1 MKYYR
6 KAYFKKNKNKLGGV
20 AMKKVSKIIQKV
32 VASMI
37 VFVMTMAQCAIV
49 GFSAI
54 SYAVDMIATNNDNVQ
69 FKAYFETEEGEVTEI
84 KKSIEEANLKLK
96 IDVAVKNEGYLN
108 NGQISMQNAG
118 FKIKEEQAQ
127 NEYVEKIENG
137 IIYLKQ
143 INAEEE
149 ANIEISIESNKD
161 AEIRAESLHQ
171 ESIVNLAGTYYYS
184 KGSIQI
190 DGKSKVKI
198 DWTLPA
204 DVKAELATKLITN
217 ATYKVQEQNKKVVQF
232 LISNRLTGNR
242 YPIKTTQIQASIPE
256 GAENIEV
263 HKRTTNATNGDKEFT
278 EANYSVESNKQIG
291 ETEQTGE
298 NKLIINVENTET
310 NGSIGW
316 GKNSPD
322 IYVVTYEFPEA
333 KNLGTEKITV
343 NSRITAYDTA
353 QTVLN
358 SNTQEINLNEEKQEI
373 TSIDTKAK
381 ETEVYKG
388 KIYTGEE
395 RDYIAYTRIYVDY
408 AKAIDEIKIKEKA
421 SKFIINEQTQETEA
435 QPTEKEAN
443 IQYKEIKL
451 NKQEIEKI
459 LGTEWKINIKDQ
471 NNNQINLTSVRVN
484 EIIQNNQA
492 QSYEQEVI
500 AKTEEQQIKVEENG
514 IITIKL
520 EAGAKALEITTSKP
534 QNNGVITIQKIK
546 AIQKTNYTREEIKEL
561 TGIKENSEVT
571 VTKEDNKTEKQAKE
585 TSIKLLETETKATLS
600 LSRNNFTT
608 VSTNE
613 NIEITA
619 KLNTN
624 GENLNLYKNPEV
636 DIVFPKEISK
646 VQVTNAT
653 ALYKNG
659 LEIESNKIHQTED
672 GRKALYIKLKGEQTT
687 YDANGGVELHL
698 YVDIDTDNTIT
709 EDKTA
714 QIEMKY
720 KNENDG
726 TEKTEKQ
733 NIEIQYME
741 KQETNNNQSINNNQQ
756 TNTTSNNQQANTA
769 NNDSIQRMINRVLRS
784 TPLTANNTSGEE
796 NVNILLTG
804 NSQQTEQGIQ
814 LTLVAQAGETTLQE
828 NDEVRAGE
836 IITYTATITNN
847 KTETAQNITVT
858 ATIPENTT
866 LIEKNPNF
874 GQVDES
880 GEEGVMQPYF
890 IEKQDR
896 QICKTIT
903 VGAGKSQ
910 TFTYKVRVNKNVSEP
925 QTMQAN
931 LSATYQSEEIQTAN
945 ITNNIKKSSLIVT
958 LEPVAG
964 TEDDP
969 VASGQYFL
977 YRLLIENI
985 TEIEQKNI
993 EVTVN
998 KNDLLKLTR
1007 IRCTIGDNDT
1017 EIPLDQLQKFTIS
1030 SLPAKQI
1037 ADIEVSTE
1045 IQGITEE
1052 LNKSEISVEAKDS
1065 AGNKYRSNKITREAE
1080 SAKLNI
1086 QLQASAQDDNG
1097 YINPGDE
1104 VKYKITI
1111 KNEGNIE
1118 AGNMYIRDNISDYLE
1133 IKTVTL
1139 NGENCQYELQEED
1152 NGDIEEKIIDDTGS
1166 RKFIYIEKNLEAG
1179 ATATVEI
1186 TAKVQS
1192 NLKTS
1197 KLLKIANKASAHEG
1211 MLIFLTEEQSYHI
1224 KANSSDKEDNTD
1236 DYNNND
1242 DNNDNHNNNDN
1253 NNNNNNNNDQGKK
1266 GYSISGIVWVDS
1278 NQNGARDNEEELL
1291 EGITVYAI
1299 DPVNNTI
1306 AINTNGTDISS
1317 ITNSNGQYTLTN
1329 IPKGEYIIGFEYDTQ
1344 KYVVTVYQAE
1354 SIGTDKNSDAVKA
1367 SRIVNGQEKTL
1378 AVTDSINLQQN
1389 ISNIDLGL
1397 KEATLFD
1404 LDIAK
1409 AVSKITVTNKEGTKT
1424 YEYNDTNLA
1433 KTEIKGKNLSGSTV
1447 VIEYKIKIINNG
1459 EIAGYAKSI
1468 VDYMPT
1474 ALTFNSNLN
1483 NDWYKKGKNLYNDSL
1498 ANILIEPGE
1507 TKELKLILTK
1517 DMTNSN
1523 TGLTNNKAEIAKS
1536 YNELGLEDIDIN
1548 SKNEN
1553 QETSSAD
1560 VIVMPSTGETMIN
1573 ISIVIIILISICGVT
1588 YFITKKL
1595 AERR

>member
-69 FKAYFETEEGEVTEI
+69 FKAYFET
-84 KKSIEEANLKLK
+84 SIEEANLKLK

-646 VQVTNAT
+646 VQV
-653 ALYKNG
+653 KM
-659 LEIESNKIHQTED
+659 EE
-672 GRKALYIKLKGEQTT
+672 RLYI
-687 YDANGGVELHL
+687 
-698 YVDIDTDNTIT
+698 
-709 EDKTA
+709 
-714 QIEMKY
+714 
-720 KNENDG
+720 
-726 TEKTEKQ
+726 
-733 NIEIQYME
+733 
-741 KQETNNNQSINNNQQ
+741 
-756 TNTTSNNQQANTA
+756 
-769 NNDSIQRMINRVLRS
+769 
-784 TPLTANNTSGEE
+784 
-796 NVNILLTG
+796 
-804 NSQQTEQGIQ
+804 
-814 LTLVAQAGETTLQE
+814 
-828 NDEVRAGE
+828 
-836 IITYTATITNN
+836 
-847 KTETAQNITVT
+847 
-858 ATIPENTT
+858 
-866 LIEKNPNF
+866 
-874 GQVDES
+874 
-880 GEEGVMQPYF
+880 
-890 IEKQDR
+890 
-896 QICKTIT
+896 
-903 VGAGKSQ
+903 
-910 TFTYKVRVNKNVSEP
+910 
-925 QTMQAN
+925 
-931 LSATYQSEEIQTAN
+931 
-945 ITNNIKKSSLIVT
+945 
-958 LEPVAG
+958 
-964 TEDDP
+964 
-969 VASGQYFL
+969 
-977 YRLLIENI
+977 
-985 TEIEQKNI
+985 
-993 EVTVN
+993 
-998 KNDLLKLTR
+998 
-1007 IRCTIGDNDT
+1007 
-1017 EIPLDQLQKFTIS
+1017 
-1030 SLPAKQI
+1030 
-1037 ADIEVSTE
+1037 
-1045 IQGITEE
+1045 
-1052 LNKSEISVEAKDS
+1052 
-1065 AGNKYRSNKITREAE
+1065 
-1080 SAKLNI
+1080 
-1086 QLQASAQDDNG
+1086 
-1097 YINPGDE
+1097 
-1104 VKYKITI
+1104 
-1111 KNEGNIE
+1111 
-1118 AGNMYIRDNISDYLE
+1118 
-1133 IKTVTL
+1133 
-1139 NGENCQYELQEED
+1139 
-1152 NGDIEEKIIDDTGS
+1152 
-1166 RKFIYIEKNLEAG
+1166 
-1179 ATATVEI
+1179 
-1186 TAKVQS
+1186 
-1192 NLKTS
+1192 
-1197 KLLKIANKASAHEG
+1197 
-1211 MLIFLTEEQSYHI
+1211 
-1224 KANSSDKEDNTD
+1224 
-1236 DYNNND
+1236 
-1242 DNNDNHNNNDN
+1242 
-1253 NNNNNNNNDQGKK
+1253 
-1266 GYSISGIVWVDS
+1266 
-1278 NQNGARDNEEELL
+1278 
-1291 EGITVYAI
+1291 
-1299 DPVNNTI
+1299 
-1306 AINTNGTDISS
+1306 
-1317 ITNSNGQYTLTN
+1317 
-1329 IPKGEYIIGFEYDTQ
+1329 
-1344 KYVVTVYQAE
+1344 
-1354 SIGTDKNSDAVKA
+1354 
-1367 SRIVNGQEKTL
+1367 
-1378 AVTDSINLQQN
+1378 
-1389 ISNIDLGL
+1389 
-1397 KEATLFD
+1397 
-1404 LDIAK
+1404 
-1409 AVSKITVTNKEGTKT
+1409 
-1424 YEYNDTNLA
+1424 
-1433 KTEIKGKNLSGSTV
+1433 
-1447 VIEYKIKIINNG
+1447 
-1459 EIAGYAKSI
+1459 
-1468 VDYMPT
+1468 
-1474 ALTFNSNLN
+1474 
-1483 NDWYKKGKNLYNDSL
+1483 
-1498 ANILIEPGE
+1498 
-1507 TKELKLILTK
+1507 
-1517 DMTNSN
+1517 
-1523 TGLTNNKAEIAKS
+1523 
-1536 YNELGLEDIDIN
+1536 
-1548 SKNEN
+1548 
-1553 QETSSAD
+1553 
-1560 VIVMPSTGETMIN
+1560 
-1573 ISIVIIILISICGVT
+1573 
-1588 YFITKKL
+1588 
-1595 AERR
+1595 